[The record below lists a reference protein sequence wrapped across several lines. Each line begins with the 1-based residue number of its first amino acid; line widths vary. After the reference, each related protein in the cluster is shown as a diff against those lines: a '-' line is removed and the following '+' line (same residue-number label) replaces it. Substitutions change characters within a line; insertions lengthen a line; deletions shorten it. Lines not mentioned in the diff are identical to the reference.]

1 MKNYLIIFVITILI
15 ILTSLIK
22 TSTRNLES
30 EIFNTKEKIE
40 IVSNKRDLILLQNNY
55 LSSPQRLFIFK
66 KKFFSEELIS
76 IKSDQLKFLD
86 KRWNKTMKK
95 K

>member
-40 IVSNKRDLILLQNNY
+40 IIADKRDLILLQNNY
-55 LSSPQRLFIFK
+55 LSSPQRLFMFK
-66 KKFFSEELIS
+66 KN
-76 IKSDQLKFLD
+76 FLV
-86 KRWNKTMKK
+86 KN
-95 K
+95 